1 MAEKKGPRAA
11 AENRRAR
18 HDYLIEDTVEAGMML
33 LGSEVKSLRAGHAS
47 LAESYA
53 GPKDGA
59 IWLLNC
65 HIPPY
70 EQAGRENHEAKRAR
84 RATTQAFGSGED
96 WSALPCIEVDE
107 PELRLID
114 LVVHDSVG
122 GFKSKRDARERIK
135 SGAVKIDSEPATDP
149 AELITPERCGDDGL
163 RLQIGR
169 KKRFRVKLG

>member
-70 EQAGRENHEAKRAR
+70 EQAGRENHEAKRPR
-84 RATTQAFGSGED
+84 K
-96 WSALPCIEVDE
+96 LL
-107 PELRLID
+107 LRKKEMQRL
-114 LVVHDSVG
+114 L
-122 GFKSKRDARERIK
+122 E
-135 SGAVKIDSEPATDP
+135 AVKQKGVTLVPLKIYFN
-149 AELITPERCGDDGL
+149 ERGIAKLLLGL
-163 RLQIGR
+163 AKGKRHHDKRQADKDRDWKRQQARLMREKG
-169 KKRFRVKLG
+169 

>member
-1 MAEKKGPRAA
+1 MAVKKGGRAA

-18 HDYLIEDTVEAGMML
+18 RDYLIEDTVEAGMVL
-33 LGSEVKSLRAGHAS
+33 LGSEVKSLRAGQAS

-84 RATTQAFGSGED
+84 K
-96 WSALPCIEVDE
+96 L
-107 PELRLID
+107 LL
-114 LVVHDSVG
+114 
-122 GFKSKRDARERIK
+122 
-135 SGAVKIDSEPATDP
+135 
-149 AELITPERCGDDGL
+149 
-163 RLQIGR
+163 R
-169 KKRFRVKLG
+169 KKEMERLLAAVRQKGMTLVPLKIYFNERGIAKLLLGLAKGKKQHDKRQADKDRDWKRQQARLMREKG